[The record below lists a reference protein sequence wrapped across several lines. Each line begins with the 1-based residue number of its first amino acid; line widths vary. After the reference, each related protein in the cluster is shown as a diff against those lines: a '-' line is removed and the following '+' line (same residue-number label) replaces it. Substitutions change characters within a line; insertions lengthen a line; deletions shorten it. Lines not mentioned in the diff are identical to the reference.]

1 MLFFFFK
8 QKTAYEM
15 RISDWSSDVCSSDL
29 HGHHQELRRR
39 STRMKIAHRGD
50 GPVMKTVP
58 PAKGAFSREAGVDD
72 REERPRPAARDEAG
86 RRGEPAR
93 EDPGPLRC
101 DPRPFPFPDR
111 KAGVEGKSG
120 SVPVDLGGRRTH
132 KK

>member
-1 MLFFFFK
+1 MIRLTPRSTRTDTLFPYTTLF
-8 QKTAYEM
+8 
-15 RISDWSSDVCSSDL
+15 RSND

-86 RRGEPAR
+86 RRGEPER
-93 EDPGPLRC
+93 DDPGPLRC
-101 DPRPFPFPDR
+101 VHRAFPFPLFLASKR
-111 KAGVEGKSG
+111 VK
-120 SVPVDLGGRRTH
+120 P
-132 KK
+132 

>member
-72 REERPRPAARDEAG
+72 REERPRPAARDAAG
-86 RRGEPAR
+86 RRGEPEQNGKATGR
-93 EDPGPLRC
+93 ERGWEY
-101 DPRPFPFPDR
+101 
-111 KAGVEGKSG
+111 VEH
-120 SVPVDLGGRRTH
+120 SVGDV
-132 KK
+132 